1 MKARYQRGA
10 LRLVQRTKGK
20 IWLLRF
26 RTIRDDGKRVEHGIA
41 VGWLKDLPTRKDA
54 WDAVERKRLTNT
66 INNSITGRHP
76 ITFGELARHYL
87 ANELPEDQSEATMP
101 KDHSTA
107 VTYRRYLN
115 RWVLPRWEE
124 QGCLSVEPLEVERW
138 FKDLGK
144 RRGLDHPTRSKIR
157 LVMNLVYRHGIRY
170 GLLPRIEEANPIK
183 WVRQS
188 SKSSFEPVILT
199 LPQAFDILEHL
210 DLRMRT
216 MVLVAAATGLR
227 ISEILALRW
236 REAEFARQQ
245 LMVRRK
251 YVYGQFGEP
260 KSKASKAPVPLHPI
274 LAAHLQ
280 LWREETPY
288 AKDDDLIFPSLRL
301 KGKKPP
307 AANMLVADHL
317 RPAAEKAGVT
327 APPRAFGFHT
337 FRRTLATV
345 LVANNV
351 DPKVVQEALRHQ
363 GIRTTLELY
372 AKTITANKVEAQ
384 GLFLNLLFDEAERG
398 QRQQPQPPS
407 SLELLEKAAVVTR
420 VLQ

>member
-1 MKARYQRGA
+1 M
-10 LRLVQRTKGK
+10 LHT
-20 IWLLRF
+20 
-26 RTIRDDGKRVEHGIA
+26 RV
-41 VGWLKDLPTRKDA
+41 L
-54 WDAVERKRLTNT
+54 
-66 INNSITGRHP
+66 NS
-76 ITFGELARHYL
+76 
-87 ANELPEDQSEATMP
+87 
-101 KDHSTA
+101 
-107 VTYRRYLN
+107 
-115 RWVLPRWEE
+115 
-124 QGCLSVEPLEVERW
+124 
-138 FKDLGK
+138 
-144 RRGLDHPTRSKIR
+144 RS
-157 LVMNLVYRHGIRY
+157 L
-170 GLLPRIEEANPIK
+170 
-183 WVRQS
+183 
-188 SKSSFEPVILT
+188 
-199 LPQAFDILEHL
+199 
-210 DLRMRT
+210 
-216 MVLVAAATGLR
+216 
-227 ISEILALRW
+227 
-236 REAEFARQQ
+236 
-245 LMVRRK
+245 VRRK

-327 APPRAFGFHT
+327 APSRAFGFHT

-384 GLFLNLLFDEAERG
+384 GLFLNLLFDEAERK

-407 SLELLEKAAVVTR
+407 SLELLEKAVVVTR